1 MDSYT
6 SDFTSRYLSID
17 PEVVD
22 KLDEY
27 FKIKCKDFKK
37 CDPLR
42 WWRSQWHDWPNLYHL
57 ACDVLCIPG
66 V

>member
-1 MDSYT
+1 MDSYM
-6 SDFTSRYLSID
+6 SDFTSHYSSID

-22 KLDEY
+22 ELDEY

-42 WWRSQWHDWPNLYHL
+42 
-57 ACDVLCIPG
+57 
-66 V
+66 